1 MHFTFNSN
9 RNSEI
14 NSWWNF
20 PFFIFHS
27 KLTVCVK
34 HKPRNCEECYIL
46 LTSNSFFSPL
56 LFLTSTYLLVAVS
69 KWDEEALNSILYNT
83 QPPRPL
89 MNRRRLRAYSTTSTT
104 TDRDVIRRQGRQILE
119 ILNSERLM
127 AMAKVKKWITSTT
140 ASQQQQQP
148 QQSSSSSITD
158 EDMMHFQQMTKL
170 VHFLY
175 TPLLFLPRYVCI
187 MYIYLLT
194 LCWCR

>member
-1 MHFTFNSN
+1 MSSTNP
-9 RNSEI
+9 EI
-14 NSWWNF
+14 VRSA
-20 PFFIFHS
+20 
-27 KLTVCVK
+27 
-34 HKPRNCEECYIL
+34 IL
-46 LTSNSFFSPL
+46 LTSNSFFPSSL
-56 LFLTSTYLLVAVS
+56 SYYFYLLVAVS

-140 ASQQQQQP
+140 ASQQQQQQP

-194 LCWCR
+194 LCLCR

>member
-1 MHFTFNSN
+1 MSSTNP
-9 RNSEI
+9 EI
-14 NSWWNF
+14 VRSA
-20 PFFIFHS
+20 
-27 KLTVCVK
+27 
-34 HKPRNCEECYIL
+34 IL
-46 LTSNSFFSPL
+46 LTSNSLSYF
-56 LFLTSTYLLVAVS
+56 YLLVAVS

-119 ILNSERLM
+119 ILNSERLT

>member
-1 MHFTFNSN
+1 
-9 RNSEI
+9 
-14 NSWWNF
+14 
-20 PFFIFHS
+20 
-27 KLTVCVK
+27 
-34 HKPRNCEECYIL
+34 
-46 LTSNSFFSPL
+46 
-56 LFLTSTYLLVAVS
+56 
-69 KWDEEALNSILYNT
+69 
-83 QPPRPL
+83 

-119 ILNSERLM
+119 ILNSERLT

-194 LCWCR
+194 YFMFM